1 MKKFDLS
8 VFGTIVL
15 NRDKSNIINRPFL
28 YNKGITKSI
37 NHSNITKMQ
46 KG

>member
-8 VFGTIVL
+8 VFGTIVQ
-15 NRDKSNIINRPFL
+15 NRDKSNIKPFW

-37 NHSNITKMQ
+37 NHPNITK
-46 KG
+46 